1 MQRFPTLPLIRA
13 SLGLALLPAFAPA
26 ARSQTFFGL
35 TGGFNASQGP
45 SAFGQS
51 YSQGFTG
58 QGFVGHRFAAHFGA
72 RLETLVSH
80 FTSASS
86 LLYAYANEPTCPWS
100 SCSLQPAP
108 PFPVGTVGVAELGAS
123 GIVDV
128 IPAPPGG
135 AGIYVIAGGGAYYLY
150 QHPTAQGAVRFGL
163 SGGAGLELRLSGT
176 SAIFVEARYHALVN
190 APSEPRWLV
199 PISMGLRL

>member
-1 MQRFPTLPLIRA
+1 MVRQNPQSGWHPMQRFPTLPLIRA
-13 SLGLALLPAFAPA
+13 CLGLALLPAFAPA
-26 ARSQTFFGL
+26 ARSQAFLGL
-35 TGGFNASQGP
+35 AGGFNASAGP

-86 LLYAYANEPTCPWS
+86 LLYAYANEPPCPWS

-123 GIVDV
+123 GLVDV
-128 IPAPPGG
+128 IPAPPGS
-135 AGIYVIAGGGAYYLY
+135 AGIYVIPGGGASYLY
-150 QHPTAQGAVRFGL
+150 HHPTPPGAGGFRL
-163 SGGAGLELRLSGT
+163 PGGAAGRTPRSP
-176 SAIFVEARYHALVN
+176 
-190 APSEPRWLV
+190 APPHLLGS
-199 PISMGLRL
+199 

>member
-1 MQRFPTLPLIRA
+1 MVRQSRQRGWHPMARFPPLPLIRA

-72 RLETLVSH
+72 PVGPLVTH
-80 FTSASS
+80 FTSAS
-86 LLYAYANEPTCPWS
+86 LRPYAC
-100 SCSLQPAP
+100 
-108 PFPVGTVGVAELGAS
+108 
-123 GIVDV
+123 
-128 IPAPPGG
+128 
-135 AGIYVIAGGGAYYLY
+135 
-150 QHPTAQGAVRFGL
+150 
-163 SGGAGLELRLSGT
+163 
-176 SAIFVEARYHALVN
+176 
-190 APSEPRWLV
+190 
-199 PISMGLRL
+199 

>member
-1 MQRFPTLPLIRA
+1 MVRQNPQSGWHPMQRFPTLPLIRA

-72 RLETLVSH
+72 RLEALVSH

-108 PFPVGTVGVAELGAS
+108 PFPVGPVGGADLGAG

-128 IPAPPGG
+128 IPPPPGR
-135 AGIYVIAGGGAYYLY
+135 AGIYVIPGGGAYYLY
-150 QHPTAQGAVRFGL
+150 HPPPAPGAGRLGL
-163 SGGAGLELRLSGT
+163 LGRGGAQ
-176 SAIFVEARYHALVN
+176 
-190 APSEPRWLV
+190 
-199 PISMGLRL
+199 

>member
-35 TGGFNASQGP
+35 TGGLNASQGP

-58 QGFVGHRFAAHFGA
+58 QGFVGHRFAPHFGA

-86 LLYAYANEPTCPWS
+86 LLYPYANDPPSPCFP
-100 SCSLQPAP
+100 CMLQPAP
-108 PFPVGTVGVAELGAS
+108 PL
-123 GIVDV
+123 
-128 IPAPPGG
+128 
-135 AGIYVIAGGGAYYLY
+135 
-150 QHPTAQGAVRFGL
+150 
-163 SGGAGLELRLSGT
+163 
-176 SAIFVEARYHALVN
+176 
-190 APSEPRWLV
+190 PS
-199 PISMGLRL
+199 